1 MSSCCT
7 LRATGEPGSCGVC
20 GERGKPVP
28 RETLE
33 HLLKPE
39 KRAEIIDQPY
49 YFCETP
55 ECDIVYFTDLPLHY
69 FDKDDLTEAE
79 PAEAA
84 GSYREPCPGI
94 DDPLRREQTV
104 QTELETRTFKV
115 SGITCADCVLHIADS
130 VRRLPGAHKVSGNL
144 TQNTVK
150 VRFEPDKVSVDT
162 IIQAIERAGYKV
174 DAVEV

>member
-69 FDKDDLTEAE
+69 FDKDDLTVRVGAMSPSPRRQQGHTENHV
-79 PAEAA
+79 
-84 GSYREPCPGI
+84 RESTA
-94 DDPLRREQTV
+94 R
-104 QTELETRTFKV
+104 
-115 SGITCADCVLHIADS
+115 
-130 VRRLPGAHKVSGNL
+130 
-144 TQNTVK
+144 
-150 VRFEPDKVSVDT
+150 
-162 IIQAIERAGYKV
+162 
-174 DAVEV
+174 